1 MNQAVI
7 LAGGKGSRLKTVSD
21 NLPKSMV
28 PIEGKPLLQYLIE
41 QCVLYNILDV
51 KILVSYKKEFIKN
64 YFGDGSKFGVVIE
77 YIVEDSPKGT
87 AGALINALPEL
98 NDHFIV
104 IYGDTFFD
112 IDLREFSN
120 FHFDKEGDVSIFL
133 HPNDHPYDSD
143 LVEVNSNFLVQ
154 NIHSYPHNN
163 QWRQNLVNAAIYIFN
178 KNSLNEIQ
186 LTSKRPD
193 IAKDLFPQMLLLKK
207 KIYGYISTEYIK
219 DMGTPERLSKV
230 KRDIKSG
237 KVESLKKKNPKIAI
251 FLDRDG
257 TINKEVNHLS
267 SLDKFE
273 LIEGAGEAIH
283 QINLSGILTVVV
295 TNQPVIARGELNDY
309 ELKLIH
315 NKMDTLLGE
324 YGAYVD
330 RLYHCPHHPDSGFE
344 GEIKALK
351 FDCDCRKPN
360 IGMFTKAKIDL
371 NIKLEKSWVV
381 GDSTRDILAAKNAGM
396 KSVLVR
402 TGKGGKDEIY
412 TTRPNFLA
420 DDLKEA
426 VNLILKEI
434 ENDSC

>member
-41 QCVLYNILDV
+41 QCVLYNILDI

-64 YFGDGSKFGVVIE
+64 YFGDGSKFGVVIK

-98 NDHFIV
+98 NEHFIV

-154 NIHSYPHNN
+154 NIHPYPHNN

>member
-21 NLPKSMV
+21 DLPKSMV
-28 PIEGKPLLQYLIE
+28 PIKGKPLLQYLIE
-41 QCVLYNILDV
+41 QCVRYNILDI
-51 KILVSYKKEFIKN
+51 KILVSYKKEFIKK
-64 YFGDGSKFGVVIE
+64 YFGDGSKFGVVIQ
-77 YIVEDSPKGT
+77 YIVEDTPKGT

-98 NDHFIV
+98 NDNFIV

-120 FHFDKEGDVSIFL
+120 FHFDKGGDVSIFL

-143 LVEVNSNFLVQ
+143 LVEINSNFLVQ
-154 NIHSYPHNN
+154 SIHSYPHNN

-178 KNSLNEIQ
+178 KNSLYGVQ
-186 LTSKRPD
+186 LTSERPD
-193 IAKDLFPQMLLLKK
+193 IAKDLFPQMLVSNK

-230 KRDIKSG
+230 DRDITSG
-237 KVESLKKKNPKIAI
+237 KVASLVKKKPKIAI

-257 TINKEVNHLS
+257 TINQEVNHLS

-273 LIEGAGEAIH
+273 LIEGVGDAIH
-283 QINLSGILTVVV
+283 QINLSGILAIVV

-315 NKMDTLLGE
+315 NKMDTLLGK
-324 YGAYVD
+324 YGAYID
-330 RLYHCPHHPDSGFE
+330 RLYYCPHHTDSGFE

-360 IGMFTKAKIDL
+360 IGMFLKAKNDL
-371 NIKLEKSWVV
+371 NIQLEKSWVV
-381 GDSTRDILAAKNAGM
+381 GDSTRDILGAKNAGM
-396 KSVLVR
+396 KSILVR
-402 TGKGGKDEIY
+402 TGKAGKDKTY
-412 TTRPNFLA
+412 SVRPDFVA

-426 VNLILKEI
+426 VNLALKVI
-434 ENDSC
+434 KNDSC